1 MTQMSGSAVLKLVA
15 SVLFCQAAGLLGALA
30 TTPSIGGW
38 YTGLA
43 KPSFSP
49 PNWIFGPVWTTLYLL
64 MGVALF
70 LVWRLGGKTPG
81 VKTAL
86 ALFAVQLAL
95 NTLWSV
101 LFFGLHRPA
110 LAFFE
115 IMVLWVLILLTML
128 KFFSLSRPAG
138 WLLFP
143 YLLWVSFASVL
154 NFFLWRLNLGR

>member
-1 MTQMSGSAVLKLVA
+1 MSASTSNILKLIA

-38 YTGLA
+38 FKGLV
-43 KPSFSP
+43 KPSFNP

-70 LVWRLGGKTPG
+70 LVWRRGPKTAG
-81 VKTAL
+81 VKAAL
-86 ALFAVQLAL
+86 VLFIIQLVL
-95 NTLWSV
+95 NVLWSV
-101 LFFGLHRPA
+101 LFFGFHRPA

-115 IMVLWVLILLTML
+115 IMVLWVFILLTML
-128 KFFSLSRPAG
+128 KFFGLSRPGG

>member
-1 MTQMSGSAVLKLVA
+1 MTQMSGSTILKLVA

-38 YTGLA
+38 FKGLV
-43 KPSFSP
+43 KPSFNP
-49 PNWIFGPVWTTLYLL
+49 PNWIFGPVWTTLYLM

-70 LVWRLGGKTPG
+70 LVWRRGLKTAG
-81 VKTAL
+81 VKAAL
-86 ALFAVQLAL
+86 VLFLIQLAL
-95 NTLWSV
+95 NVLWSV
-101 LFFGLHRPA
+101 LFFGLHQPA
-110 LAFFE
+110 PAFFE
-115 IMVLWVLILLTML
+115 IAALWVFILLTML
-128 KFFSLSRPAG
+128 KFFGLSRPAG